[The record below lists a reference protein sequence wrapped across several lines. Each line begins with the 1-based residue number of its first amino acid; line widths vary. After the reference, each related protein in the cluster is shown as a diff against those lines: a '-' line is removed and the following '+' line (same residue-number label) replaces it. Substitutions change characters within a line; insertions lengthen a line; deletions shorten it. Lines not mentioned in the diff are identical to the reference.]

1 MNNDNKKDD
10 VLAPSLDL
18 SFAYGTTV
26 VKHLTENDIAA
37 LAAKEAVDAEAEG
50 STGDTTI
57 RSVTSLFAGKR
68 KIVGFG
74 LGSDDD
80 EA

>member
-1 MNNDNKKDD
+1 VNNNNKKDD
-10 VLAPSLDL
+10 ELVPSLDL

-26 VKHLTENDIAA
+26 VKHLTETDIAA
-37 LAAKEAVDAEAEG
+37 LSAKEADDAEAQE

-68 KIVGFG
+68 RIVGF
-74 LGSDDD
+74 DVDPD
-80 EA
+80 EEA